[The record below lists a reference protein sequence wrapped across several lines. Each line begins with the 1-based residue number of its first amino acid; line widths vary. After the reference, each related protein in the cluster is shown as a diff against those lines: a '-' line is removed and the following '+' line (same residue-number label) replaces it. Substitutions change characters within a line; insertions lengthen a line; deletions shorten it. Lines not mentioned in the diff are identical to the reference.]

1 MADERLIREFLNHR
15 GLFMGYLMAVTRDPE
30 AAEEVFQQVAVAILE
45 RKQNSAAIPEFLPWA
60 KEVVRRQA
68 LYYLRETRRETKHVR
83 PVAPELLE
91 GLSRAFLEDA
101 GGSERFAQERKL
113 LGGCLDKLP
122 ARQRELIALRYD
134 ERRSFQEIAEAVR
147 STATAVQR
155 SVSRI
160 RVLLHDCVHRSRELP
175 QQG

>member
-15 GLFMGYLMAVTRDPE
+15 GLFMGYLMAVTRDPD

-45 RKQNSAAIPEFLPWA
+45 RKPGSAPIPEFLPWA

-68 LYYLRETRRETKHVR
+68 LYYLRETRRDTKRVR
-83 PVAPELLE
+83 PIAPALLE
-91 GLSRAFLEDA
+91 GLSQAFLEDA

-113 LGGCLDKLP
+113 LGGCLNKLP
-122 ARQRELIALRYD
+122 EKHRELIALRY
-134 ERRSFQEIAEAVR
+134 EQGRSFQEIAEAVR
-147 STATAVQR
+147 STASAVQR

-160 RVLLHDCVHRSRELP
+160 RLLLHDCVHRSRELP